1 MLFEICMLTCVSA
14 LWGLTN
20 PVIKRNSKS
29 ITKIKSNSALEQFL
43 LDLKYLATNLDYL
56 LPMGLNQIGSVLYFV
71 TLQNMDLTLS
81 VPIANS
87 LTFIF
92 TALSGSYLE
101 ESLPSNRVLTGAA
114 LILLGTCFCCY
125 DKR

>member
-1 MLFEICMLTCVSA
+1 
-14 LWGLTN
+14 
-20 PVIKRNSKS
+20 
-29 ITKIKSNSALEQFL
+29 
-43 LDLKYLATNLDYL
+43 
-56 LPMGLNQIGSVLYFV
+56 MGLNQVGSVLYFV

-101 ESLPSNRVLTGAA
+101 ESLPSNRKPNLTIFNKKIKRKISGVLTGAA

-125 DKR
+125 GKNTIVTRDNNNH